1 MVQGMCTKYIYLN
14 AVSRGVHKPYTYSS
28 LYNILHLRAANSE
41 QQANKN
47 WCVCLTHGES
57 NKEWQS
63 VRHNKVETEMRI
75 EQMHT
80 AHRIK

>member
-1 MVQGMCTKYIYLN
+1 MLCL
-14 AVSRGVHKPYTYSS
+14 GVYTNHT
-28 LYNILHLRAANSE
+28 LILVFIYNILHLREANSE
-41 QQANKN
+41 QRANKN

-80 AHRIK
+80 AQRIK